1 MRRRCPFHED
11 LHVMKILVPV
21 KRVVDYNV
29 KIRVKGDGSGVELAN
44 VKMSMNPFDE
54 IAVEEALRLREA
66 GKASEIVA
74 VSIGPQGAAETIRT
88 ALAMGADRGI
98 HVKTDETVEPLA
110 VAKILKAVIGTEAPG
125 LVIMGKQAIDDDMNA
140 TGQMLAA
147 LLGWPQGTFASK
159 VVLGDGTVDVT
170 REVDGGLQTVSLKL
184 PAIVT
189 TDLRLNEPRYASLPN
204 IMKAKK
210 KPIDETTPQALGVD
224 VTPRLK
230 VLNTAEP
237 PKRAGGIKVA
247 TPAALVENLRAAGVL

>member
-1 MRRRCPFHED
+1 
-11 LHVMKILVPV
+11 MKILVPV

-29 KIRVKGDGSGVELAN
+29 KIRVKADGSGVELAN

-66 GKASEIVA
+66 GKATEVVV
-74 VSIGPQGAAETIRT
+74 VSIGPAQAAETIRT
-88 ALAMGADRGI
+88 GLAMGADRGI
-98 HVKTDETVEPLA
+98 LVKVDGVVEPLA
-110 VAKILKAVIGTEAPG
+110 VAKLLKKLVEQESPQ
-125 LVIMGKQAIDDDMNA
+125 LVILGKQAIDDDCNQ

-159 VVLGDGTVDVT
+159 VALSDSSVDVT

-210 KPIDETTPQALGVD
+210 KPLDETSAEALGVD
-224 VTPRLK
+224 VSPRLK
-230 VLNTAEP
+230 VLNTREPAGRSAGVKVGSVAE
-237 PKRAGGIKVA
+237 
-247 TPAALVENLRAAGVL
+247 LVSKLKNEAGVL